1 MTNPRE
7 EMDEEQGDVSK
18 DMKAQEEKIMF
29 EAELER

>member
-1 MTNPRE
+1 
-7 EMDEEQGDVSK
+7 MDEEEGNVSK